1 MGKEAKHRDK
11 LGMDMKRLCI
21 WAVGGGCSRNEAVE
35 THTNPHFIGYIGGG
49 IRRIKNKSLPIGT
62 KYCSQGA
69 SKLVYYIIIY
79 MVFII

>member
-49 IRRIKNKSLPIGT
+49 IRRIKKKIFTNRNKVLLTRG
-62 KYCSQGA
+62 
-69 SKLVYYIIIY
+69 
-79 MVFII
+79 F